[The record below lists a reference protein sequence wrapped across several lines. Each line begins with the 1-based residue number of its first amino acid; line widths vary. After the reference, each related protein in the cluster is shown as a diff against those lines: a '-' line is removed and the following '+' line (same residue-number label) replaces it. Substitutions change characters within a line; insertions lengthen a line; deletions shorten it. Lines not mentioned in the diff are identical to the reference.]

1 VNRPHEHE
9 LPLLGGIAAFL
20 AWLESLAVIVS
31 GPLLTLGLG
40 IALVALLTDGAL
52 LTTAP
57 WLLYTWAVTQ
67 AIGVD
72 AQLVGS
78 AFMVRRSLHAGRP
91 WAAVGYGVLVVL
103 LAVVAYIAAQVFATQ
118 QAQSITTAQAL
129 QQLGMDG
136 TTWIVQRSAL
146 SVLLV
151 ILSGL
156 LRYIAPAKVKVSA
169 EHEREQLQRELELEP
184 LRQRLRAQRTVGVAA
199 LARQALS
206 AATGREPTS
215 VPVVSTEGKVTP
227 SERPPTG
234 PGTPSA
240 AKPSEP
246 PAVRTPSQPRRQQAL
261 RLVDPDAPKRP
272 QRTAAQGSHTRSTKA
287 VHTPRDAAAA
297 ERAARAAW
305 VPGMSVSELERAAGI
320 SRAAAGKHRRILMA
334 EAGQTVERPTD
345 GQQTAL

>member
-1 VNRPHEHE
+1 VNRHEHE
-9 LPLLGGIAAFL
+9 LPLLAGIAAFL
-20 AWLESLAVIVS
+20 AWLESLAVILS

-78 AFMVRRSLHAGRP
+78 AFMVRRSLHAGKP
-91 WAAVGYGVLVVL
+91 WAAAGYGVLVL
-103 LAVVAYIAAQVFATQ
+103 ALAVVAYIAAQVFATQ
-118 QAQSITTAQAL
+118 QADGITTAQAL

-184 LRQRLRAQRTVGVAA
+184 LRQRLRAQKAVGVAA

-215 VPVVSTEGKVTP
+215 VPVVSTEGKMTP

-240 AKPSEP
+240 KPSEP
-246 PAVRTPSQPRRQQAL
+246 PVRTPSQPRRQAVI
-261 RLVDPDAPKRP
+261 RLVDPDAPKRRA
-272 QRTAAQGSHTRSTKA
+272 RTAAQGSHTRSTKA

-334 EAGQTVERPTD
+334 EQ

>member
-1 VNRPHEHE
+1 VNRHEHE
-9 LPLLGGIAAFL
+9 LPLLAGIAAFL
-20 AWLESLAVIVS
+20 AWLESLAVILS

-40 IALVALLTDGAL
+40 IALVALLTDGQL

-91 WAAVGYGVLVVL
+91 WAAVGYGVLV
-103 LAVVAYIAAQVFATQ
+103 LALGGVAYIAAQVFATQ
-118 QAQSITTAQAL
+118 QADGISTTQAL
-129 QQLGMDG
+129 QRLGMDG

-169 EHEREQLQRELELEP
+169 EHERAELERELTLEP
-184 LRQRLRAQRTVGVAA
+184 LRQRLRAQKAVGVAA

-215 VPVVSTEGKVTP
+215 VPMVSTEGKATP
-227 SERPPTG
+227 SQRPPTG
-234 PGTPSA
+234 PGTPVA
-240 AKPSEP
+240 APAAEPARSPSRP
-246 PAVRTPSQPRRQQAL
+246 RSPAVL
-261 RLVDPDAPKRP
+261 RLTPDTPA
-272 QRTAAQGSHTRSTKA
+272 QRRRATAARGSHTRRTSP
-287 VHTPRDAAAA
+287 VITPAAADA
-297 ERAARAAW
+297 IEQAARRAWEAHMSVTDLQRAAN
-305 VPGMSVSELERAAGI
+305 I
-320 SRAAAGKHRRILMA
+320 SRNAASKWRRVLLA
-334 EAGQTVERPTD
+334 ESGHGQVA
-345 GQQTAL
+345 Q